1 MLEAVLNHL
10 HNWFPVHG
18 AARTGAHEIVSGE
31 LMADYLKP
39 GQYFRIEGS
48 VFNDGLHRWPC
59 SEVDCLVDEAF
70 DGTVT
75 PLAVPKAVIELAEK
89 IGEYC
94 EKNPATDK
102 VSESFGGYSYS
113 RGTDGNG
120 AASGGWTLAFR
131 KELNCW
137 KKVG

>member
-1 MLEAVLNHL
+1 MLEAILRHL
-10 HNWFPVHG
+10 HNWFPVYG
-18 AARTGAHEIVSGE
+18 AARTGEFEIVSGE
-31 LMADYLKP
+31 LHADFLKQ
-39 GQYFRIEGS
+39 GQYYRIIGS
-48 VFNDGLHRWPC
+48 VFNDGLHRYPFEEGN
-59 SEVDCLVDEAF
+59 SLVDEVF
-70 DGTVT
+70 KGEIW
-75 PLAVPKAVIELAEK
+75 PLAIPREVISLSKEIE
-89 IGEYC
+89 EYR

-137 KKVG
+137 RKVG